1 MSAPHENLRSL
12 LPSVHADA
20 AFADAVVWV
29 QGEKALVGAG
39 GWTVLLRGKDRLRRI
54 SELWSRSVKAT
65 PQTGTLAM
73 LPVPTAEADE
83 PRPQPA
89 QRAWVAGTFTDASD
103 EPAVLRIPTHWTEQS
118 PQGVK
123 LFVQDVSATALR
135 AAVAVDEAAELAPHG
150 HMPLPA
156 ADPQRAWDDSG
167 YADGVRAVLERL
179 GRPSEGPEATG
190 EILRKVVISRTETV
204 PADDGALW
212 CALDRLRE
220 AYPQTWVF
228 AVGGL
233 LGATPEMLATQHDG
247 AVESLVLAGSVPRGS
262 TVQADEAAKA
272 YIAADHRLADEHHWA
287 ARSVW
292 EALTPVLQMD
302 DSTFM
307 PHVLTLP
314 NVHHL
319 ATRIS
324 GRLKAAA
331 GTVLDV
337 VTRMHPTAAVGGTP
351 TPDAVRVIAEVEP
364 VDRGRYGAPVGWVD
378 GSGDGEIALAL
389 RCGQAVRSAEGAGV
403 RSAEGPDRGAGDG
416 VANAEGEP
424 SPDVAVAVRLHA
436 GGGIVPGADPA
447 EEVTEIG
454 VKFQPMRRA
463 LGADAGV

>member
-1 MSAPHENLRSL
+1 MPLQHDSLRSL
-12 LPSVHADA
+12 LPSVHAEA
-20 AFADAVVWV
+20 AFADAVVWARGETV
-29 QGEKALVGAG
+29 QVGAG
-39 GWTVLLRGKDRLRRI
+39 GWTVLLNGRNRLRRL

-73 LPVPTAEADE
+73 IPVPAAEADE
-83 PRPQPA
+83 PRPRPG
-89 QRAWVAGTFTDASD
+89 QRAWVAGTFADDSP
-103 EPAVLRIPTHWTEQS
+103 EPAVLRIPTHWTELT
-118 PQGVK
+118 PEGVT
-123 LFVQDVSATALR
+123 LYVQEVSATALR

-150 HMPLPA
+150 RMPLPA
-156 ADPQRAWDDSG
+156 ADPDAAWDDAG

-179 GRPSEGPEATG
+179 GKPAEGPEATG

-204 PADDGALW
+204 PADEDALW
-212 CALDRLRE
+212 AALDALRE

-233 LGATPEMLATQHDG
+233 LGATPEMLATRHDG
-247 AVESLVLAGSVPRGS
+247 SVESLVLAGSVPRGANAQ
-262 TVQADEAAKA
+262 VDEAAKA
-272 YIAADHRLADEHHWA
+272 HLAADRRMADEHHWA

-292 EALTPVLQMD
+292 EALTPVLEMD
-302 DSTFM
+302 ESAFM

-324 GRLKAAA
+324 GRVKAAG

-364 VDRGRYGAPVGWVD
+364 VDRGRYGAPVGWLD
-378 GSGDGEIALAL
+378 GRGDGEIALAL
-389 RCGQAVRSAEGAGV
+389 RCGQAVRDAAAPAGE
-403 RSAEGPDRGAGDG
+403 AADA
-416 VANAEGEP
+416 
-424 SPDVAVAVRLHA
+424 AVGVRLHA
-436 GGGIVPGADPA
+436 GGGIVPGSDPA

-463 LGADAGV
+463 LGVAEA

>member
-12 LPSVHADA
+12 LPSVHADT

-39 GWTVLLRGKDRLRRI
+39 GWTVLLTGKDRLRRI

-73 LPVPTAEADE
+73 IPVPAAEADE
-83 PRPQPA
+83 PRPEPG
-89 QRAWVAGTFTDASD
+89 QRAWVAGTFTDASP
-103 EPAVLRIPTHWTEQS
+103 EPAVLRIPTHWTEQT
-118 PQGVK
+118 PQGVR
-123 LFVQDVSATALR
+123 LFVQEVSATALR

-156 ADPQRAWDDSG
+156 ADPERAWDDAG
-167 YADGVRAVLERL
+167 YAEGVRAVLERL
-179 GRPSEGPEATG
+179 GKRVEDPEATG

-204 PADDGALW
+204 PADEDALW
-212 CALDRLRE
+212 AALDQLRE

-233 LGATPEMLATQHDG
+233 LGATPEMLATRHDG
-247 AVESLVLAGSVPRGS
+247 AVESLVLAGSVPRGA
-262 TVQADEAAKA
+262 TVRADEAAKEHL
-272 YIAADHRLADEHHWA
+272 AADRRMADEHHWA

-292 EALTPVLQMD
+292 EALTPVLEMD
-302 DSTFM
+302 DSKFM

-324 GRLKAAA
+324 GRLKAAG

-389 RCGQAVRSAEGAGV
+389 RCGQAVQAA
-403 RSAEGPDRGAGDG
+403 DG
-416 VANAEGEP
+416 
-424 SPDVAVAVRLHA
+424 STAVRLHA

-463 LGADAGV
+463 LGVDA

>member
-73 LPVPTAEADE
+73 LPVPAADADE

-179 GRPSEGPEATG
+179 GRPSEGPEATERIPG
-190 EILRKVVISRTETV
+190 SRTAHTLAAWCRRGCRKPPGSL
-204 PADDGALW
+204 PA
-212 CALDRLRE
+212 
-220 AYPQTWVF
+220 
-228 AVGGL
+228 
-233 LGATPEMLATQHDG
+233 
-247 AVESLVLAGSVPRGS
+247 
-262 TVQADEAAKA
+262 
-272 YIAADHRLADEHHWA
+272 
-287 ARSVW
+287 
-292 EALTPVLQMD
+292 
-302 DSTFM
+302 FM
-307 PHVLTLP
+307 PT
-314 NVHHL
+314 
-319 ATRIS
+319 TRCA
-324 GRLKAAA
+324 GRS
-331 GTVLDV
+331 TSSP
-337 VTRMHPTAAVGGTP
+337 TR
-351 TPDAVRVIAEVEP
+351 DSIASQI
-364 VDRGRYGAPVGWVD
+364 GW
-378 GSGDGEIALAL
+378 
-389 RCGQAVRSAEGAGV
+389 
-403 RSAEGPDRGAGDG
+403 
-416 VANAEGEP
+416 
-424 SPDVAVAVRLHA
+424 
-436 GGGIVPGADPA
+436 
-447 EEVTEIG
+447 
-454 VKFQPMRRA
+454 
-463 LGADAGV
+463 

>member
-1 MSAPHENLRSL
+1 MPTQHDSLRSL

-29 QGEKALVGAG
+29 QGETALVGAG
-39 GWTVLLRGKDRLRRI
+39 GWTVLLKGKNRLRRI

-65 PQTGTLAM
+65 PQTGTLA
-73 LPVPTAEADE
+73 LIPVPAADADE
-83 PRPQPA
+83 PRPRPG
-89 QRAWVAGTFTDASD
+89 QRAWVAGTFTDASE
-103 EPAVLRIPTHWTEQS
+103 EPAVLRIPTHWMEQT
-118 PQGVK
+118 PEGVQ

-135 AAVAVDEAAELAPHG
+135 AAVAVDDAAELAPGG
-150 HMPLPA
+150 HMPLPPA
-156 ADPQRAWDDSG
+156 EPDAAWDDAG
-167 YADGVRAVLERL
+167 YAEGVRAVLERL
-179 GRPSEGPEATG
+179 GKPTEGPEATG

-204 PADDGALW
+204 PADDDALW
-212 CALDRLRE
+212 AALDALRE

-233 LGATPEMLATQHDG
+233 IGATPELLATRHDG
-247 AVESLVLAGSVPRGS
+247 AVESLVLAGSVPRGA
-262 TVQADEAAKA
+262 TAKEDEAAKA
-272 YIAADHRLADEHHWA
+272 HLAADRRMADEHHWA

-292 EALTPVLQMD
+292 EALMPALEMD
-302 DSTFM
+302 DSKFM

-324 GRLKAAA
+324 GRLKAAG

-364 VDRGRYGAPVGWVD
+364 VDRGRYAGPIGWVD

-389 RCGQAVRSAEGAGV
+389 RCGQAVRAAEDVAPAGEGEAGGGVGEGA
-403 RSAEGPDRGAGDG
+403 AGA
-416 VANAEGEP
+416 
-424 SPDVAVAVRLHA
+424 AVGVRLHA

-463 LGADAGV
+463 LTGDRALTPSA